1 MSSLRTGEV
10 ARQAGV
16 SLETIRYYEQ
26 RGLLLAPPRS
36 DAGYRCYPPDAVRRV
51 RFVKRAQE
59 LGFSL
64 QEIKELLGLR
74 FRPNATCEDIRRRTR
89 QKISA
94 IDEKIR
100 DLHSIRQALEQL
112 ADSCPGKGPVSGCP
126 ILDSLDGN
134 SR

>member
-1 MSSLRTGEV
+1 MSGLRTGEL

-16 SLETIRYYEQ
+16 NLETIRYYEQ
-26 RGLLLAPPRS
+26 KGLLLAPPRS
-36 DAGYRCYPPDAVRRV
+36 EAGYRRYPPDAVRRV

-64 QEIKELLGLR
+64 EEIKELLGLR
-74 FRPNATCEDIRRRTR
+74 FRPNATCDDIRCRTR
-89 QKISA
+89 AKISA

-100 DLHSIRQALEQL
+100 DLHAIRQALERL
-112 ADSCPGKGPVSGCP
+112 ADSCPGKGPVSDCP

-134 SR
+134 PR